1 MKETAELA
9 TDLEVDIES
18 VDVRT
23 KHVVPEWQTLGLAV
37 SYWRTGQMSFVIGM
51 ARARCFDE
59 HVVSSIF
66 TSEKQQCL
74 VECSWEVSIVKHRYR
89 NFICTR
95 NFDTLTKPL
104 YGNDL
109 LLLTI
114 ASSVNSDKQSKQNV
128 FELTLQTAWTQ
139 VINHR
144 FQKQHGHM
152 LCLHYNGTWT
162 LWACLPVSVAIGQF
176 LEHQLNN
183 NLIASSLFSP
193 FYIKSFPISDTRLFV
208 QLSSMRHDS
217 KFNFISIQMFLCF
230 LIQFSTVVG
239 ILCPPFP
246 LPPSAILPPS
256 CLSTYLFPACGRR
269 TGRCPEWRSCRGRGS
284 SQTGHLSAGCR
295 STSLAQSYSPTRS

>member
-1 MKETAELA
+1 
-9 TDLEVDIES
+9 
-18 VDVRT
+18 
-23 KHVVPEWQTLGLAV
+23 
-37 SYWRTGQMSFVIGM
+37 MSFVIGM